1 MLLSFP
7 KTAFNI
13 ASIFSARYRPLAKYD
28 FVSLYIQ
35 DIKGIYKT
43 FRGLKATFI
52 NFLNTSLALLIDNPL
67 INSAITIKPPRVVS
81 I

>member
-1 MLLSFP
+1 MLLSFL
-7 KTAFNI
+7 KTAFNA

-28 FVSLYIQ
+28 FASLYIR
-35 DIKGIYKT
+35 DIKGICKT
-43 FRGLKATFI
+43 FQGLKVTFA

-67 INSAITIKPPRVVS
+67 INSIITIKPPRIVS